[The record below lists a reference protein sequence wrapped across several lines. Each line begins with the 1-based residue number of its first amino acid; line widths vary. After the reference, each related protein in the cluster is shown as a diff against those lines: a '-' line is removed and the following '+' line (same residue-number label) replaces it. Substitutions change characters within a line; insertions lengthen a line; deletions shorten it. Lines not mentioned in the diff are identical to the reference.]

1 MVDRERGDA
10 VLQSDAAFEKWLLD
24 AAGSDGPPPGAAAAA
39 WAQFAQAATSAVPH
53 ATSAVPH
60 ATSAVPHATVP
71 HSVSQRGGL
80 PASGA
85 AAGASGATIA
95 KWIGVGAVGGTILGG
110 WLAAFVLRGEVESEP
125 ARVEGLG
132 ASSAEAPAPAG
143 SGGRAPELEA
153 PAAHPPAS
161 RDDGARRDDD
171 GASPPRGSSA
181 QPLPQAPRAKV
192 QRDGRRQARALP
204 APTSQGDAP
213 AASRRASSLEREV
226 ALLDEIRVA
235 NSSGDFARGIELVAR
250 YRSEFEDGELARDA
264 DVFEME
270 ALAGQGERARAAE
283 AARAFLARYPGDPHT
298 PRVRA
303 LAAPVSR

>member
-53 ATSAVPH
+53 AT
-60 ATSAVPHATVP
+60 VP

-80 PASGA
+80 PASGAAASGA

-143 SGGRAPELEA
+143 SGARAPELEA

-161 RDDGARRDDD
+161 RDDD
-171 GASPPRGSSA
+171 GASQPRGSSA

-204 APTSQGDAP
+204 ASTSPGDAP